1 MSSHDTLKNCVSEM
15 WTCAVCCRMT
25 AGYGNNCAPYK
36 PGRECCD
43 ECNTKIIIPMRMMP
57 DVALDVTFVRNN
69 VWSMGTP
76 YLILAPR
83 RSKRVRKPSLK
94 ARELNANMINMLTNN
109 GESDDAWM
117 VTTFIINNF
126 KF

>member
-1 MSSHDTLKNCVSEM
+1 
-15 WTCAVCCRMT
+15 
-25 AGYGNNCAPYK
+25 
-36 PGRECCD
+36 
-43 ECNTKIIIPMRMMP
+43 MRMMP